1 VHAVLTAADLPDYRI
16 GRAMRDMPLLAH
28 DKVRFIGEKIAAVA
42 AEDADVAEAACALID
57 VELEPLPAVF
67 DPLDAIEP
75 GAPMIHDPDL
85 VRAWKTPTQVVAE
98 YPNSVSMPTWGNTV
112 DEVERAFQRCAHVF
126 EHTFH
131 TPNQHQGYL
140 EPHTATVEID
150 ERGIAH
156 FWASNKAPFLL
167 FNYLKDSIG
176 LSREQIE
183 FHMHPLGGDFGG
195 KGSFMDIPLAYFL
208 AKASG
213 RPVKITMSYTEE
225 LIAGNPRHAC
235 TIVVKSGFNADGVL
249 EARYTR
255 AYFNSGAY
263 AAFKPAP
270 DATLPNIRDGGMG
283 TYEPAVWR
291 VEGHMIYTNTVP
303 CGHMR
308 APGDAQPYHAQ
319 ECHMD
324 LCARAMGID
333 PLELRLRNATTD
345 RRDRFKGG
353 SGGGAP
359 PRAVEVLKMAAEA
372 IDWNRARSSGTG
384 RGIAL
389 VGIGN
394 SVGIYSA
401 EIAIERDGTVVLR
414 TPMMEN
420 GAGQLTAFRQLT
432 AEEFGV
438 PMDQVR
444 VEQSL
449 ENIEF
454 DRGLGGSRIT
464 RMTGKI
470 VTILHQKLRKRLTEL
485 LASELG
491 VDADEIVAEP
501 GGFRSADGAF
511 HSFVDVIAL
520 SPDAIAEVLKY
531 EGTNE
536 DKIEA
541 FAAQAVEVSLDRE
554 TGSVRV
560 LRAVT
565 AHEIGR
571 VINPQLH
578 QGQIEG
584 ALLQGFGYAMTE
596 GLVLE
601 DGRVINAGLHE
612 YKLPSIADLP
622 PLETYKLPPDLSLGI
637 TPIGEGANCGMSA
650 AIVNAVIDVVGK
662 QIEIPIGAEAV
673 LAAIRS

>member
-1 VHAVLTAADLPDYRI
+1 
-16 GRAMRDMPLLAH
+16 
-28 DKVRFIGEKIAAVA
+28 
-42 AEDADVAEAACALID
+42 
-57 VELEPLPAVF
+57 
-67 DPLDAIEP
+67 
-75 GAPMIHDPDL
+75 
-85 VRAWKTPTQVVAE
+85 
-98 YPNSVSMPTWGNTV
+98 
-112 DEVERAFQRCAHVF
+112 
-126 EHTFH
+126 
-131 TPNQHQGYL
+131 
-140 EPHTATVEID
+140 
-150 ERGIAH
+150 
-156 FWASNKAPFLL
+156 L
-167 FNYLKDSIG
+167 FNYLRESIG
-176 LSREQIE
+176 LTREQIE
-183 FHMHPLGGDFGG
+183 FHMLPLGGDFGG

-208 AKASG
+208 ARQTS

-235 TIVVKSGFNADGVL
+235 TVVVKSGFDTDGRIQV
-249 EARYTR
+249 RYTR
-255 AYFNSGAY
+255 SYFCSGAY

-283 TYEPAVWR
+283 TYEPPVWR

-303 CGHMR
+303 GGHMR
-308 APGDAQPYHAQ
+308 APGDAQPFHAQ

-372 IDWNRARSSGTG
+372 IGWDAPTGNNVG

-394 SVGIYSA
+394 SLGVYSA
-401 EIAIERDGTVVLR
+401 EIVIERNGTIVLR

-438 PMDQVR
+438 PQDQVR
-444 VEQSL
+444 VEQSMA
-449 ENIEF
+449 NIEF

-464 RMTGKI
+464 RMTHKI
-470 VTILHQKLRKRLTEL
+470 ISLLHVTLRKRLADL
-485 LASELG
+485 LAGELG
-491 VDADEIVAEP
+491 VPAEAIVSEP
-501 GGFRSADGAF
+501 GGFRAPDGQF
-511 HSFVDVIAL
+511 HSFAGVAAL
-520 SPDAIAEVLKY
+520 SPEDLSEVLKY

-536 DKIEA
+536 DKVEA
-541 FAAQAVEVSLDRE
+541 FAAQAAEVSVDRE
-554 TGSVRV
+554 TGAVRV
-560 LRAVT
+560 LRIVT
-565 AHEIGR
+565 THELGR
-571 VINPQLH
+571 VINPRLH

-622 PLETYKLPPDLSLGI
+622 DLETYKMPPDLSLGI
-637 TPIGEGANCGMSA
+637 TAIGEGANCGMSA

-662 QIEIPIGAEAV
+662 QVEIPVTAEAV
-673 LAAIRS
+673 LAALRS